1 MKHSVS
7 INILSIALLSTS
19 HAHALGKPQSTTYL
33 PLLAMD
39 YEHSDSRDWSRYVY
53 SEKLDGI
60 RAYWTGERLVTRT
73 GHDIHA
79 PRWFTDVLPAF
90 PVEGELWGGRGKF
103 EHTLSVVMDD
113 MPNEQE
119 WKTIRFMLFDAPNQ
133 QGNFSQRTQAI
144 EAYLASLSDS
154 LTDVPE
160 HLSLIPHYPAQSDA
174 HIQTELNRLHQLGAE
189 GIMLRH
195 VDEIY
200 IQGRDISLL
209 KVKIAQ
215 DAEAEVIGYVEG
227 KGKYTNMMG
236 AIVVR
241 MANGKT
247 FKIGSGFS
255 DKQREAP
262 PPIGSKVT
270 YRYNGYTKYGIPK
283 FARFIRIDKTKQ

>member
-1 MKHSVS
+1 MKQGVS
-7 INILSIALLSTS
+7 INVLSAALLSAS
-19 HAHALGKPQSTTYL
+19 HVHAVETVSEQSYL

-39 YEHSDSRDWSRYVY
+39 YEQNETRNWSQFVY

-60 RAYWTGERLVTRT
+60 RAYWTGERLVTRK
-73 GHDIHA
+73 GNEIHA
-79 PRWFTDVLPAF
+79 PQWFVEVLPPF
-90 PVEGELWGGRGKF
+90 PVEGELWAGRGKF

-113 MPNEQE
+113 TPNELE
-119 WKTIRFMLFDAPNQ
+119 WKTLRFMLFDAPNH

-144 EAYLASLSDS
+144 EQYLNA
-154 LTDVPE
+154 VPVLLE
-160 HLSLIPHYPAQSDA
+160 KAHGHVALIPHFPAISDA
-174 HIQTELNRLHQLGAE
+174 NIQAALSNLHAQGAE
-189 GIMLRH
+189 GIMLRNA
-195 VDEIY
+195 DEIY
-200 IQGRDISLL
+200 TQGRDVSLL

-236 AIVVR
+236 AIIVR

-255 DKQREAP
+255 DKQRETP
-262 PPIGSKVT
+262 PSVGSKVT

-283 FARFIRIDKTKQ
+283 FARFVRIDKTKQ